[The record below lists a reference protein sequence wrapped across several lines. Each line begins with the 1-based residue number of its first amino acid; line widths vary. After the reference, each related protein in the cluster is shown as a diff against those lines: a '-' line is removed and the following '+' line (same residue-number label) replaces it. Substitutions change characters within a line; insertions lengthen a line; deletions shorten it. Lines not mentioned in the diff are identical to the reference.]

1 MVSDLDAASSEEIS
15 DDDYEASGAKTGS
28 GPGRKKEQ
36 EVKNLPYDA
45 ALELSAS
52 ASMGVGALDAASRGA
67 AEAG

>member
-1 MVSDLDAASSEEIS
+1 MVSDLDAASSEDIS

-52 ASMGVGALDAASRGA
+52 ASMGVGALDASLERCL
-67 AEAG
+67 EAL